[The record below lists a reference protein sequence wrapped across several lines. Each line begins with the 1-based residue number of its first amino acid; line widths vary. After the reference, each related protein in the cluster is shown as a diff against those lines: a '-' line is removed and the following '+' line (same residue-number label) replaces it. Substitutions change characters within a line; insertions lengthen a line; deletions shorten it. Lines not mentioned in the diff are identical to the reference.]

1 MSAFRATLLAAA
13 ATSLL
18 SAVAFADG
26 TEAALPGQYRV
37 DYDQSRVI
45 QLDKSVKTVLVGN
58 PAIADAMLVTDKL
71 IYVQGR
77 MFGNTNLIAVD
88 GSGAEVL
95 NTQITVGAPNTS
107 QVTLYRGPNG
117 QRNLACAPHCERT
130 ITQGDADHDVIVT
143 QADKKTD
150 VSVKSAEIS
159 AGKR

>member
-18 SAVAFADG
+18 SAAAFADG
-26 TEAALPGQYRV
+26 TEAALPGHYRV
-37 DYDQSRVI
+37 DYDQSKVI
-45 QLDKSVKTVLVGN
+45 QLDKPVKTVLVGN

-88 GSGAEVL
+88 GAGAEVL
-95 NTQITVGAPNTS
+95 NTQITVGAPSSS

-130 ITQGDADHDVIVT
+130 ITQGDTEHDILVT
-143 QADKKTD
+143 QHDKKTD
-150 VSVKSAEIS
+150 VSTKSAEIS